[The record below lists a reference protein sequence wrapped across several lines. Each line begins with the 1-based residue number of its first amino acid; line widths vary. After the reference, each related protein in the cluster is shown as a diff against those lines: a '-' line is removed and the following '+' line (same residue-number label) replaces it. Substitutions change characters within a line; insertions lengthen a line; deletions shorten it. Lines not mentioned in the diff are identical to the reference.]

1 MNYDI
6 VFLLE
11 ESSIENV
18 LNELLPKIIPPEISY
33 ICIHQASAHATTMI

>member
-1 MNYDI
+1 MNYNI

-11 ESSIENV
+11 DSSIENV

-33 ICIHQASAHATTMI
+33 ICISH